1 MARTAS
7 HFSAA
12 MREGMGSIWVRA
24 SFTWVR
30 DVDRST
36 AALALDGG
44 WRMSGMA
51 APDDERNNVRE
62 RVCRNGLRCIDVD
75 WGWFGEDSLSF
86 LEYSRVVWSLSSPS
100 DL

>member
-12 MREGMGSIWVRA
+12 MREGMGSICVRA

-30 DVDRST
+30 DVVRS
-36 AALALDGG
+36 AALASDGG

-51 APDDERNNVRE
+51 AAPDVDRNNVRE
-62 RVCRNGLRCIDVD
+62 RICRNGLRCMDVD
-75 WGWFGEDSLSF
+75 WGWFGEDS
-86 LEYSRVVWSLSSPS
+86 
-100 DL
+100 